1 MSNTSRDDEQREED
15 REKDPLYSFTGRGYR
30 KYFEG
35 WTSYTIVNKKGK
47 IKVKKM
53 YTGPLKHAELSK
65 KQFIP
70 FKILICVLFAL
81 SVLVYFFASTRI
93 IASNYSIA
101 GAFIQIGAT
110 AGYLWLFYAMFS
122 YLCANGDFT
131 IYEFKEVGAMRR
143 ASVFTIVFI
152 CGSAL
157 FTLIYGLAAGTD
169 KTGDVL
175 SVTVFNLIA
184 ALFLFFILFSEK
196 KIQYTDRENTA
207 SLPEGA
213 KIYED

>member
-65 KQFIP
+65 KQFIL

-122 YLCANGDFT
+122 YLCANGDCFHDRVHLR
-131 IYEFKEVGAMRR
+131 IR
-143 ASVFTIVFI
+143 A
-152 CGSAL
+152 L
-157 FTLIYGLAAGTD
+157 HTD
-169 KTGDVL
+169 LRTCCRHRQ
-175 SVTVFNLIA
+175 N
-184 ALFLFFILFSEK
+184 
-196 KIQYTDRENTA
+196 R
-207 SLPEGA
+207 
-213 KIYED
+213 